1 MLTGILL
8 LTEDNMYV
16 DDRGNLP
23 HRPTYDKALLR
34 TLVSLNTITHRS
46 YDLLPKSI
54 QKVATVSN
62 TNPTLVL
69 TIQEIDAL
77 ADFLIIVRSA
87 RKVRNGKKFR
97 LDKFEQVAAPGQ
109 LELWKRKEN
118 K

>member
-1 MLTGILL
+1 MISGILL

-34 TLVSLNTITHRS
+34 TLVSLNTVTHRG

-54 QKVATVSN
+54 QEVATISN
-62 TNPTLVL
+62 TDPTLVL

-77 ADFLIIVRSA
+77 ADFLIIIRSA
-87 RKVRNGKKFR
+87 RKVSGGKKFK
-97 LDKFEQVAAPGQ
+97 LDKFERIAAPGQ
-109 LELWKRKEN
+109 IELWNRKG